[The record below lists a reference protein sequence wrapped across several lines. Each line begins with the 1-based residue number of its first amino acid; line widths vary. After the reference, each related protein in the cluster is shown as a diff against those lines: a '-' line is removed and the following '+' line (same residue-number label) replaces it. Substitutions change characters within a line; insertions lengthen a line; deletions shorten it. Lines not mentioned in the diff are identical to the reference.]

1 MKNETTNERLTALE
15 SRINMSPVEV
25 LVKTGC
31 SAMENSDR
39 TALNPKEES
48 AKNLLKKLQR
58 PVDEVELKDTSGIL
72 FLTFGG
78 DRGEGWVEDGTFL
91 RKLYKDARG
100 QIF

>member
-15 SRINMSPVEV
+15 SRISMSPVEV

-39 TALNPKEES
+39 TTLNPKEEY

-58 PVDEVELKDTSGIL
+58 PVDEVKLKERNFRAAGIFFSL
-72 FLTFGG
+72 SNS
-78 DRGEGWVEDGTFL
+78 
-91 RKLYKDARG
+91 LYE
-100 QIF
+100 FF